1 MRRLFRITSGW
12 LAILVLLAT
21 ISSANAHPHVWVD
34 LRVKPLMNAQGELL
48 GLQQAWRF
56 DPFYSLVLIEELER
70 GGPKAELEERYD
82 QLATEIVNNLNGVH
96 FFTQGQVNQAI
107 KSNQT
112 TKANWGKV
120 TDYTLLRIGQ
130 RIEIKFFLP
139 LNQPL
144 LLTAAPFNYQI
155 YDPTYYIEMLHALEA
170 GLDSTALSQGC
181 AAQLT
186 APKPS
191 ADLIEKAL
199 SLDKTET
206 AEDPQLGL
214 YFAERVTLE
223 CLN

>member
-1 MRRLFRITSGW
+1 MQRLNRLEPLLLIT
-12 LAILVLLAT
+12 LALLVMA
-21 ISSANAHPHVWVD
+21 SSAIAHPHVWVD
-34 LRVKPLMNAQGELL
+34 LRVKPIMNEQGQLL

-70 GGPKAELEERYD
+70 GGPKNELETRYD
-82 QLATEIVNNLNGVH
+82 QLAVEIVNNLNNVH
-96 FFTQGQVNQAI
+96 FFTQGFFSQEQAN
-107 KSNQT
+107 SSVQ
-112 TKANWGKV
+112 ASWGKV
-120 TDYTLLRIGQ
+120 IDYTLLRIGQ